1 MIDSLSNNID
11 FAKQYEVCFD
21 DLGMYFTSKTNRP
34 EHYMG
39 NGVYAIPRA
48 GAFTAPHNINL
59 LFVVYIGNTT

>member
-34 EHYMG
+34 EHYFLWEMASMLYP
-39 NGVYAIPRA
+39 VQVHLQHRI
-48 GAFTAPHNINL
+48 T
-59 LFVVYIGNTT
+59 